1 MDSQR
6 DIEIAAEKLVK
17 ENGWSRI
24 KALSA
29 INSGYQSERRLEE
42 AIIVQRL
49 LHAEEAKIEAE
60 RDDGFCSNLW

>member
-1 MDSQR
+1 MDNQN

-29 INSGYQSERRLEE
+29 IHSRYQSERRLEE
-42 AIIVQRL
+42 ALIVQRL
-49 LHAEEAKIEAE
+49 INMEKEKLEAE
-60 RDDGFCSNLW
+60 HDKGFHDDM

>member
-1 MDSQR
+1 MDNQN

-29 INSGYQSERRLEE
+29 IHSRYQSERRLEE
-42 AIIVQRL
+42 ALIVQRL
-49 LHAEEAKIEAE
+49 INMEEEKMEAE
-60 RDDGFCSNLW
+60 RNKGFHDDM

>member
-1 MDSQR
+1 MDNQN

-29 INSGYQSERRLEE
+29 IHSRYQSERRLEE
-42 AIIVQRL
+42 AQIVQRL
-49 LHAEEAKIEAE
+49 LNMEEAKMEAE
-60 RDDGFCSNLW
+60 HDKGFQDDM

>member
-1 MDSQR
+1 MDSKR
-6 DIEIAAEKLVK
+6 DIEIATEKLVK

-29 INSGYQSERRLEE
+29 INSRYQSERRLEE

-49 LHAEEAKIEAE
+49 LHAEAKIEAE
-60 RDDGFCSNLW
+60 RADEFHEDI

>member
-1 MDSQR
+1 MDSQK
-6 DIEIAAEKLVK
+6 DIEIATEKLVK

-29 INSGYQSERRLEE
+29 IHSRYQSERRLEE
-42 AIIVQRL
+42 SIIVQRL

-60 RDDGFCSNLW
+60 PNDGFQEDM

>member
-6 DIEIAAEKLVK
+6 DIEIATEKLVK

-29 INSGYQSERRLEE
+29 
-42 AIIVQRL
+42 
-49 LHAEEAKIEAE
+49 KIA
-60 RDDGFCSNLW
+60 DIKVKDV

>member
-1 MDSQR
+1 MDSQK
-6 DIEIAAEKLVK
+6 DIKIATGKLVK

-29 INSGYQSERRLEE
+29 IKSRYQSERRLEE

-60 RDDGFCSNLW
+60 RNDGFQEDM

>member
-1 MDSQR
+1 MDNQN

-29 INSGYQSERRLEE
+29 IHSRYQSERRLEG
-42 AIIVQRL
+42 ALIVQRL
-49 LHAEEAKIEAE
+49 INMEEEKMEAE
-60 RDDGFCSNLW
+60 RNKGFHDDM

>member
-1 MDSQR
+1 MESQR
-6 DIEIAAEKLVK
+6 DIEIATEKLVK

-29 INSGYQSERRLEE
+29 INSRYQSERRLEE

-60 RDDGFCSNLW
+60 RDDGFYEDM